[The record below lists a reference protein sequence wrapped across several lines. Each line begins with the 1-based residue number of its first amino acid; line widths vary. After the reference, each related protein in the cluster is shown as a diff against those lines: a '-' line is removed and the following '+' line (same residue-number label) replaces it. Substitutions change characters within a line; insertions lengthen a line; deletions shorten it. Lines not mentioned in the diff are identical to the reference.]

1 VVAMGLDIRC
11 LYLVNQYIQLS
22 DTEAPAIAYH
32 DGQYIDDNKI
42 IANKE
47 EPQPCVTTSKGA
59 KRHDE

>member
-1 VVAMGLDIRC
+1 MGLDIRC

-47 EPQPCVTTSKGA
+47 EPLTMRYNQQGSKTP
-59 KRHDE
+59 